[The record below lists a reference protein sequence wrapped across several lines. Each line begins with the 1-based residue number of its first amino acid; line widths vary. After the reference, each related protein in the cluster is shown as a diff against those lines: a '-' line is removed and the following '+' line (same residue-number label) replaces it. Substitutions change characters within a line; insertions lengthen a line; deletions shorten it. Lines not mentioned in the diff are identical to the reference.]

1 MTIRIEPGQHP
12 HAPSRNWRFQDVSIE
27 TVNGELQI
35 VEDEEMSELREFIE
49 SIDTH
54 DDPRGSFIEQIVD
67 VALELHKSYAEM
79 EYHPSS
85 MPRKDLV
92 LAGTGHVD
100 RSGQVVP
107 GEEWELEVS
116 VIVID

>member
-1 MTIRIEPGQHP
+1 MTIRIEPGPHP
-12 HAPSRNWRFQDVSIE
+12 HAPSRKWRFQDISI
-27 TVNGELQI
+27 VMVDGELQI
-35 VEDEEMSELREFIE
+35 VEDEEMSQLREFIE
-49 SIDTH
+49 SIDTRN
-54 DDPRGSFIEQIVD
+54 DPRGSFIEQIED
-67 VALELHKSYAEM
+67 VALGLHKSYAEM

-92 LAGTGHVD
+92 FAGTGHVD
-100 RSGQVVP
+100 HSGQVVS